1 MQQECSPLD
10 RRGGQT
16 STDPASPI
24 KKKMVFILTCFVN
37 PPYTPPPPK
46 KKYNIY
52 IYIYGVRYCYSCAC
66 EPFFFERCVR
76 TRGALHLHV
85 QGVPIPSG
93 EASRGARI
101 LMRSEGSRHGMTFEQ
116 VCVVC
121 VCVCVCVYLLNCT

>member
-1 MQQECSPLD
+1 M
-10 RRGGQT
+10 
-16 STDPASPI
+16 
-24 KKKMVFILTCFVN
+24 
-37 PPYTPPPPK
+37 
-46 KKYNIY
+46 
-52 IYIYGVRYCYSCAC
+52 
-66 EPFFFERCVR
+66 R

-121 VCVCVCVYLLNCT
+121 VCVCLCVCVTVPEVMMGVMIGVMMGGVTGRTVKAFSGTL